1 MRRELPARVRSAAV
15 LVIAVLLTLAP
26 SLMAQKRCYESYV
39 TLSGIC
45 PDPCGRGPDCPC
57 VTCIEPAQ
65 S

>member
-1 MRRELPARVRSAAV
+1 MRREVPKHAVSAAA
-15 LVIAVLLTLAP
+15 LVMAAFLALAP
-26 SLMAQKRCYESYV
+26 ALTAQKRCYESYV